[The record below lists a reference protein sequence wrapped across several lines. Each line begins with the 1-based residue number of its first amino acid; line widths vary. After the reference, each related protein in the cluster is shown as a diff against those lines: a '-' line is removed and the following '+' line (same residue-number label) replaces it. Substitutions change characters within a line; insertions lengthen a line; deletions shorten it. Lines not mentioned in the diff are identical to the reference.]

1 MSTSEEHVQ
10 MANHHLSW
18 ANGHDATVA
27 GAQVNAAIALAQA
40 QATLA
45 LVEEQRTA
53 NLIAALAAGFH
64 LGHDYEDTAWADE
77 VDPRLH
83 YGRQEVEA

>member
-1 MSTSEEHVQ
+1 MSSTEEHVV
-10 MANHHLSW
+10 MANYHLGR
-18 ANGHDATVA
+18 ADGPDATV
-27 GAQVNAAIALAQA
+27 GDAQVNAALALA

-83 YGRQEVEA
+83 YNREDVSG

>member
-10 MANHHLSW
+10 MANYHLSK
-18 ANGHDATVA
+18 ANEPDATV
-27 GAQVNAAIALAQA
+27 GDAQVNATVALA